1 MRLSIMFTLTQ
12 DKKRGNV
19 GLSNYGKQKN
29 VDSRAESSRAEF
41 SFISLIKAQDLCTTV
56 EILQV
61 ESSRAN

>member
-29 VDSRAESSRAEF
+29 VDSRAEF